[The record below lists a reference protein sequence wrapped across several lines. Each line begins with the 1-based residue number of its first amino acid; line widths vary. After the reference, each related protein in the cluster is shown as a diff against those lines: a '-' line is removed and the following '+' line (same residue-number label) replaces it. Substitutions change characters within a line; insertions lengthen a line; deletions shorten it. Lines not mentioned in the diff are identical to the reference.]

1 MCGGVCINYLHL
13 AKTNQ
18 PKKQTNKTKTWIS
31 DYSRTS
37 RKYSLSFVEADLCPH
52 FVQRG
57 LDGVNVLTA
66 DESTL
71 LPVSAV
77 LHYECTAPTD
87 TFSHPSVVIWA
98 VSALT
103 SSTVSA
109 CLLQVLHKHNR
120 RMPGGLQTV
129 SACCCSFQE
138 VPILANCRRNHSFL
152 HKILTNTVKV

>member
-31 DYSRTS
+31 DYSRAS

-120 RMPGGLQTV
+120 RMQRGLQTKCLHAV
-129 SACCCSFQE
+129 ALSKKSLFWLTVE
-138 VPILANCRRNHSFL
+138 ETIL